1 MTLTADGAL
10 TILYTTDG
18 TLPYCY
24 TTNSQIIKNGTVYSG
39 PISVS
44 ASEIISAIACYK
56 NDVFSDTATYHYAIV
71 PTPAGEG
78 VVTQTG
84 SAPNTV
90 NQGITPAQQAN
101 PISNIPASA
110 GLSSFLTVAYAY
122 SWKLLIVFIILC
134 AGFIIYWF
142 IKKNKINNFKMNNN
156 KQITIWIIIGALD

>member
-1 MTLTADGAL
+1 MDNNILKFLIFVIIISSLFAFNNIALASEVIASPAAGTYNSAQTVTLTADGAL

-71 PTPAGEG
+71 PTPAG
-78 VVTQTG
+78 
-84 SAPNTV
+84 
-90 NQGITPAQQAN
+90 
-101 PISNIPASA
+101 
-110 GLSSFLTVAYAY
+110 
-122 SWKLLIVFIILC
+122 
-134 AGFIIYWF
+134 
-142 IKKNKINNFKMNNN
+142 
-156 KQITIWIIIGALD
+156 